1 PSLALPCGA
10 CRSVTAQVLAA
21 AALAAW
27 LYLLLGRGG
36 FWRCTERDT
45 GARQSLPKP
54 PAVAVIVPAR
64 DEVEHI
70 GSSIVSLLRQDYA
83 GPWTV
88 ILVDDHSSDG
98 TARIAR
104 DQDAN
109 ERSGRLRIVSSAAL
123 PAGWTGK
130 LWALDQGVTVA
141 MGLPEVPQ

>member
-1 PSLALPCGA
+1 MLNWFLHRARGPSNEYIRPASEFTRAMPSLALPCGA

-98 TARIAR
+98 TARI
-104 DQDAN
+104 
-109 ERSGRLRIVSSAAL
+109 
-123 PAGWTGK
+123 
-130 LWALDQGVTVA
+130 
-141 MGLPEVPQ
+141 